1 MVTQTSIYDLNPQFC
16 ALSFQNLCELSRFA
30 SKEQSK
36 KRAFF
41 GQLIS
46 PSMAGTKADKIWIWE
61 VHFEKNVYFCSK
73 ILITMAT
80 KKEANEKKLVKEQTE
95 ALLKLLLLKTGTKR
109 SDLIKLA
116 EQDFIY
122 ENLGILTM
130 AEKQQFNRLAL

>member
-1 MVTQTSIYDLNPQFC
+1 M
-16 ALSFQNLCELSRFA
+16 ALVWHQYGISLSRA
-30 SKEQSK
+30 KKGREKGVRSKRDK
-36 KRAFF
+36 K
-41 GQLIS
+41 
-46 PSMAGTKADKIWIWE
+46 WIVQ
-61 VHFEKNVYFCSK
+61 VHLKKNVYFCSK
-73 ILITMAT
+73 IRITMAT
-80 KKEANEKKLVKEQTE
+80 KKEDNEKKLVKEQTE

>member
-1 MVTQTSIYDLNPQFC
+1 
-16 ALSFQNLCELSRFA
+16 
-30 SKEQSK
+30 
-36 KRAFF
+36 
-41 GQLIS
+41 
-46 PSMAGTKADKIWIWE
+46 
-61 VHFEKNVYFCSK
+61 
-73 ILITMAT
+73 MAT